1 MDKGITVALSPSHRF
16 GQIIGDLLEEVMGPQ
31 FEIFCSS
38 RGLYLDKSGIRG
50 AARDGKKV
58 SWLDKYGNSHDLDFV
73 IEKGGSASV
82 RGRPLAFIEAAWR
95 RYTKHSRNKA
105 QEIQGAVLPIAEKYE
120 WDKPFLG
127 VILAGVFTSGSLT
140 QMRTSGF
147 EVALFPYE
155 SIVSAFASVG
165 IAVNFDEDTPDAVFQ
180 RTIDSIEAIPSGVR
194 EQLKQHLV
202 TTNQDILNQFF
213 TELQATLDRQIEQI
227 ILIPMHGQQSEFGA
241 VADAITFVTNYRE
254 DSLRDGT
261 FRKYE
266 IIVRYTNNDKIDASF
281 QDKEKAVAF
290 LRYVEQGS
298 AS

>member
-1 MDKGITVALSPSHRF
+1 MALSPSHRF

-38 RGLYLDKSGIRG
+38 RGLYLDKSGVRG

-155 SIVSAFASVG
+155 SIVAAFASVG
-165 IAVNFDEDTPDAVFQ
+165 IAVNFDEDTLDAVFQ
-180 RTIDSIEAIPSGVR
+180 RTIDSIEAIPSDIR

-202 TTNQDILNQFF
+202 VANQDILNQFF
-213 TELQATLDRQIEQI
+213 KKLQATLDRQIEQI
-227 ILIPMHGQQSEFGA
+227 ILIPLHGQQSEFGT
-241 VADAITFVTNYRE
+241 VTDAITFVTNYRE
-254 DSLRDGT
+254 DALRDGT

-290 LRYVEQGS
+290 LRYVEQG
-298 AS
+298 AAL

>member
-1 MDKGITVALSPSHRF
+1 MAFSPSHRF

-31 FEIFCSS
+31 LEMFCNN

-50 AARDGKKV
+50 AAIEGKKV

-73 IEKGGSASV
+73 IEKGGSINV

-127 VILAGVFTSGSLT
+127 VILAGIFTSGSLT
-140 QMRTSGF
+140 QMKTSGF
-147 EVALFPYE
+147 EVVLFPYE
-155 SIVSAFASVG
+155 SIVAAFASIS
-165 IAVNFDEDTPDAVFQ
+165 IAVNFDESTPDATFQ
-180 RTIDSIEAIPSGVR
+180 KTIDCIEAIAPDDR
-194 EQLKQHLV
+194 ERLKQHLIAS
-202 TTNQDILNQFF
+202 NQNILHQFF
-213 TELQATLDRQIEQI
+213 AKLQATLDRQIEQI
-227 ILIPMHGQQSEFGA
+227 ILIPLHGQQNAFETIT
-241 VADAITFVTNYRE
+241 DAIAFVKNYRE
-254 DSLRDGT
+254 DSLRDGD

-281 QDKEKAVAF
+281 QDKEKAVSF
-290 LRYVEQGS
+290 LSYVEQG
-298 AS
+298 AAP

>member
-1 MDKGITVALSPSHRF
+1 MALSPSHRF
-16 GQIIGDLLEEVMGPQ
+16 GQIIGELLEEVMGPQ
-31 FEIFCSS
+31 FEVFCSS
-38 RGLYLDKSGIRG
+38 RSLYLDKSGIRG

-127 VILAGVFTSGSLT
+127 VILAGVFTTGSLT
-140 QMRTSGF
+140 QMKTSGF

-155 SIVSAFASVG
+155 SIVAAFASVG
-165 IAVNFDEDTPDAVFQ
+165 IVVNFDEDTLDSVFQ
-180 RTIDSIEAIPSGVR
+180 TTINNIEAISPSVR
-194 EQLKQHLV
+194 EQLKQRLV
-202 TTNQDILNQFF
+202 TTNQVILNGFF
-213 TELQATLDRQIEQI
+213 AELQATLDRQIDRI
-227 ILIPMHGQQSEFGA
+227 VLIPLHGQQSEFGT
-241 VADAITFVTNYRE
+241 VADAIAFVTNYQE
-254 DSLRDGT
+254 GVLRDDT

-266 IIVRYTNNDKIDASF
+266 IIVRYSNDDKINASF
-281 QDKEKAVAF
+281 QNKEKAVAF
-290 LRYVEQGS
+290 LQYVEQGAIS
-298 AS
+298 

>member
-1 MDKGITVALSPSHRF
+1 MALSPSHRF

-31 FEIFCSS
+31 FEAFCSS
-38 RGLYLDKSGIRG
+38 RGLYLDKSDVRG

-127 VILAGVFTSGSLT
+127 VILAGVFTNGSLT

-155 SIVSAFASVG
+155 SIVAAFASIG
-165 IAVNFDEDTPDAVFQ
+165 IAVNFDEDTPDSVFQ
-180 RTIDSIEAIPSGVR
+180 ATINSIEAISPSTR
-194 EQLKQHLV
+194 EQLKNHLV
-202 TTNQDILNQFF
+202 TTNQDILNRFF
-213 TELQATLDRQIEQI
+213 SELQATLDRQIERI
-227 ILIPMHGQQSEFGA
+227 ILIPLHGQQSEFGT
-241 VADAITFVTNYRE
+241 VADAISFVTNYQE
-254 DSLRDGT
+254 GVLRDGA

-266 IIVRYTNNDKIDASF
+266 VIVRYTNDDKIDASF
-281 QDKEKAVAF
+281 QDKEKAVSF
-290 LRYVEQGS
+290 LRYIEQGT

>member
-1 MDKGITVALSPSHRF
+1 MALSPSHRF

-38 RGLYLDKSGIRG
+38 RGLYLDKSGVRG

-73 IEKGGSASV
+73 IEKGGSANV

-140 QMRTSGF
+140 QMRSSGF

-155 SIVSAFASVG
+155 SIVAAFASVG

-180 RTIDSIEAIPSGVR
+180 RTIDSIEAISSDVR
-194 EQLKQHLV
+194 ERLKQHLV
-202 TTNQDILNQFF
+202 ATNQDILNQFF
-213 TELQATLDRQIEQI
+213 AELQATLDRQIEQI
-227 ILIPMHGQQSEFGA
+227 ILIPLHGQQSEFET
-241 VADAITFVTNYRE
+241 VTDAITFVTNYRE

-290 LRYVEQGS
+290 LRYVAQGA

>member
-1 MDKGITVALSPSHRF
+1 MALSPSHRF
-16 GQIIGDLLEEVMGPQ
+16 GQIIGELLEEVMGPQ
-31 FEIFCSS
+31 FEAFCSN
-38 RGLYLDKSGIRG
+38 RGLYLDKSGVRG

-127 VILAGVFTSGSLT
+127 VILAGVFTNGSLT

-155 SIVSAFASVG
+155 SIVASFASVG
-165 IAVNFDEDTPDAVFQ
+165 IAVNFDEDTPDSVFQ
-180 RTIDSIEAIPSGVR
+180 RTINSIEAISPSTR
-194 EQLKQHLV
+194 DQLKDHLI
-202 TTNQDILNQFF
+202 TTNQDILNRFF
-213 TELQATLDRQIEQI
+213 SELRATLDRQIERI
-227 ILIPMHGQQSEFGA
+227 ILIPLHGQQSEFGT
-241 VADAITFVTNYRE
+241 VADAISFVTNYQEGVLRE
-254 DSLRDGT
+254 GA

-266 IIVRYTNNDKIDASF
+266 VIVRYTNDDKIDASF
-281 QDKEKAVAF
+281 QDREKAVVF
-290 LRYVEQGS
+290 LRYLEQGAES
-298 AS
+298 